1 VKLRGGILPSVLVGH
16 AMGHVIITTS
26 RERGMGIIRAGNAG
40 RVSGWGGVLL
50 ASAWLLGQGSATA
63 QEATASQA
71 GIVKV
76 LQGDVRA
83 ERSGKSRPLSTGER
97 LYAGDRVVTAAASSV
112 GFTLRDDTL
121 ISLGS
126 NSQFL
131 LEQFAYNDKTDEG
144 SIAVRLSKGTLR
156 YVSGLIGKRSP
167 ESQLLST
174 PTATIGIRGTDFI
187 VEVAGE

>member
-1 VKLRGGILPSVLVGH
+1 
-16 AMGHVIITTS
+16 
-26 RERGMGIIRAGNAG
+26 MGIIRAGNAG
-40 RVSGWGGVLL
+40 RVSGWSGLLL

-144 SIAVRLSKGTLR
+144 SIAVRLSKGSLR